1 MNAKAAWLKQVK
13 HHRKRKKG
21 LPYVGFNPNAGN
33 VEHNIDMFNKMSS
46 GNAISVNPINGTPL
60 GGMEATSSDAAA
72 VSMGESYERSY
83 NMLSPELKLF
93 IEEHIDYIEHNQF
106 ADLYEMLTHDIGTE
120 AELTDVLWSAG
131 IDPMSYFGIY
141 LPSHFAS
148 GLNIQKVEIPGNIH
162 MIQPYAFYGCH
173 KLLKVDI
180 TYGVEYIGE
189 EAFGDCYNLEEVNLP
204 KSLLEIYRGA
214 FYECPNLKN
223 VYYNGTIEQFNK
235 VKLPVGG
242 LINKGSDFDCIQC
255 IDGNYFL

>member
-1 MNAKAAWLKQVK
+1 
-13 HHRKRKKG
+13 
-21 LPYVGFNPNAGN
+21 
-33 VEHNIDMFNKMSS
+33 
-46 GNAISVNPINGTPL
+46 
-60 GGMEATSSDAAA
+60 
-72 VSMGESYERSY
+72 
-83 NMLSPELKLF
+83 
-93 IEEHIDYIEHNQF
+93 
-106 ADLYEMLTHDIGTE
+106 
-120 AELTDVLWSAG
+120 
-131 IDPMSYFGIY
+131 
-141 LPSHFAS
+141 
-148 GLNIQKVEIPGNIH
+148 